1 MCAEVSHGLVQ
12 RGTQT
17 GRRKDVTEGTLG
29 RHRHARTRR
38 GEQSNPHPPRNL
50 GESVSRVEAVSGCCL
65 PLDEEMIRPSN
76 RLRERTGH
84 APRPCGDTG
93 V

>member
-1 MCAEVSHGLVQ
+1 MCSEVSHGLVQ

-17 GRRKDVTEGTLG
+17 GRRKDVTESTLG
-29 RHRHARTRR
+29 RRRHSRTRR
-38 GEQSNPHPPRNL
+38 GEQSNPHPLCKL
-50 GESVSRVEAVSGCCL
+50 GEGVSRVEAVSGCCL
-65 PLDEEMIRPSN
+65 PLDEEVIHPSN

-84 APRPCGDTG
+84 APRPCGATG

>member
-29 RHRHARTRR
+29 RCRHARTRR
-38 GEQSNPHPPRNL
+38 GEQPNPHPPRKL
-50 GESVSRVEAVSGCCL
+50 SECVSRVEAVSGCCL
-65 PLDEEMIRPSN
+65 PLNEEAIHPSD

-84 APRPCGDTG
+84 APRPCGATG